1 MGQAGKAGF
10 GELRSSALESSN
22 VDLTEELVNLIS
34 AQRNYEASAK
44 ALETSSGLAQS
55 IINIRN

>member
-1 MGQAGKAGF
+1 
-10 GELRSSALESSN
+10 LRSSALESSN

-34 AQRNYEASAK
+34 AQRNYQASAK